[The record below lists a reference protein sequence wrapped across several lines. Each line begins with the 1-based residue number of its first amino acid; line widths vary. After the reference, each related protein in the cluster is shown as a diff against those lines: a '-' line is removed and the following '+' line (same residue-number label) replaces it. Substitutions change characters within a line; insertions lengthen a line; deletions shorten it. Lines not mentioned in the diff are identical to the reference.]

1 MDHRL
6 VHPLPQAPQFV
17 GRDAELGELR
27 SWWSEGA
34 RGVIALVGLGGA
46 GKTALAARFL
56 DEVARPDQPT
66 RPDRLFVWSFYLEPD
81 VGVFLDQAYRYF
93 MGPESAAAPAKG
105 GGLLHL
111 LHETLLTGERNL
123 LVLDGLERV
132 QREEGHR
139 AGVFGQIEDPLLRGL
154 LGRIAGGAGQTVA
167 LVTSRFPL
175 ADLEPLLDRGY
186 RHLDVK
192 GLSQAAAVDLLR
204 RHGVHGDEASLARLV
219 ESYGAHALTLDHLG
233 SLIGQ
238 FLGGDPSRAPE
249 APQLTSP
256 QQDRQALRLARL
268 LQAYETH
275 LPAAELAL
283 LCRLCLLQRSVRVE
297 QVAQVFLASP
307 PVLHKTAR
315 ELQTAIQRIP
325 APEWFNVHV
334 AAELAEAVG
343 QTICEALQQEPLAGP
358 EDAFRQSVT
367 RVVAETLD
375 QHENNIED
383 DVEELIRLYGFAGI
397 DAATD
402 QRPLPG
408 EDQQRLP
415 QWIAQYNQLRH
426 HPLLPYKELRPD
438 LELAFRKKGWI
449 KSSAGESENLTP
461 ADVMLT
467 FRTVKRI
474 LQTFAVKHRVLCR
487 VRQLCSLFRQKWRA
501 SGPLASLDA
510 QELGLVLSALVGRHL
525 VLREADQSVS
535 VHPAVRDYFSQLTPA
550 SERGFWH
557 HLIGEQLI
565 RLIQQPGSRLPAD
578 PASLDLA
585 EEAISHALAAGRTE
599 QAWSLYTHLM
609 GGHAHLAW
617 KLGEMARG
625 LRIVRSFTPCP
636 DRAALGWYLRA
647 LGELEDAFQQHPLP
661 YFRADIRLLQGRLP
675 QVEREG
681 EPSRTAIAEFLMGR
695 TTQLPPDPLGGAVP
709 RAQIM
714 LYLGRPADAW
724 LSTNPAQLY
733 ATIGWEDVRV
743 RCLLFRAEVA
753 SRIGER
759 SAAALALDSAAQWVL
774 HSGSVEH
781 LCLYH
786 LVRSRIAINEGEL
799 QAARLALDEG
809 LLLARQSGL
818 WLYQVELFCMQA
830 VLMMKDS
837 DAVAAEH
844 SASAAVKIA
853 SAAECQFQWGAAK
866 AGHLLGR
873 SLAAQDRRAEAR
885 PILEKIL
892 SLRKRIGDP
901 RVKQTEALLRELSG

>member
-1 MDHRL
+1 MDQRL

-27 SWWSEGA
+27 SWWSDGA

-46 GKTALAARFL
+46 GKTAIAARFL
-56 DEVARPDQPT
+56 DEVARPDLPT

-93 MGPESAAAPAKG
+93 AEPTCPVAPAKG

-111 LHETLLTGERNL
+111 LREALLNGGRNL

-132 QREEGHR
+132 QREEGQR
-139 AGVFGQIEDPLLRGL
+139 AGLFGQIEDPLLRGL
-154 LGRIAGGAGQTVA
+154 LRRIAEGAGQTVA

-175 ADLEPLLDRGY
+175 SDLEPLRDRGY
-186 RHLDVK
+186 RHLDVR
-192 GLSQAAAVDLLR
+192 GLSQTAAVDLLR
-204 RHGVHGDEASLARLV
+204 RHGVQGDEASLARLV

-283 LCRLCLLQRSVRVE
+283 LCRLCLLQRNVKVE
-297 QVAQVFLASP
+297 QVAQMFLVSP

-315 ELQTAIQRIP
+315 ELQAAIRRIP
-325 APEWFNVHV
+325 APEWFNVDV
-334 AAELAEAVG
+334 AAELAQDVG

-358 EDAFRQSVT
+358 EDAFRQSVIQ
-367 RVVAETLD
+367 VVTEALD
-375 QHENNIED
+375 QHENNIEG
-383 DVEELIRLYGFAGI
+383 DVEELIRLYGSAGV
-397 DAATD
+397 DAPTD

-408 EDQQRLP
+408 TDQQRL
-415 QWIAQYNQLRH
+415 QVWIALYNELRH
-426 HPLLPYKELRPD
+426 HPMLPYKELRAD
-438 LELAFRKKGWI
+438 LEAAFLHAGWI
-449 KSSAGESENLTP
+449 KSSARESENLVP
-461 ADVMLT
+461 ADVIMT
-467 FRTVKRI
+467 FRSIKRI
-474 LQTFAVKHRVLCR
+474 LQNLAFKHRVLCR
-487 VRQLCSLFRQKWRA
+487 VRQLCALFHQKWRA

-510 QELGLVLSALVGRHL
+510 VELGQVLSALVGRHL
-525 VLREADQSVS
+525 VLCEADQSVS

-550 SERGFWH
+550 SERGLWH

-565 RLIQQPGSRLPAD
+565 RLIQRPGSRLPAD

-625 LRIVRSFTPCP
+625 LRIVKAFTPCP
-636 DRAALGWYLRA
+636 DRAGLGWYLRA
-647 LGELEDAFQQHPLP
+647 LGEFEDAFQQHPLP

-675 QVEREG
+675 EVQREG
-681 EPSRTAIAEFLMGR
+681 EPSRTAIAEFLMGQ
-695 TTQLPPDPLGGAVP
+695 TTRLPPEPLGCAIP
-709 RAQIM
+709 RAHIM

-724 LSTNPAQLY
+724 FSTNPAQLY
-733 ATIGWEDVRV
+733 ATIGWEDGRV

-759 SAAALALDSAAQWVL
+759 SAAAAALESAAQWVL

-786 LVRSRIAINEGEL
+786 LVRSRIAMNEGEF
-799 QAARLALDEG
+799 QAAQLAVDEG
-809 LLLARQSGL
+809 LLLARQCGL
-818 WLYQVELFCMQA
+818 WLYQVELFCLEA
-830 VLMMKDS
+830 VLMMRNS

-844 SASAAVKIA
+844 SARAAVKIA
-853 SAAECQFQWGAAK
+853 SAAECQFQWGVAR

-873 SLAAQDRRAEAR
+873 SLAAQDRRPEVRA
-885 PILEKIL
+885 ILEMIL
-892 SLRKRIGDP
+892 DLRKKIGDP
-901 RVKQTEALLRELSG
+901 RIQRTEALLQELSG